1 MGLKTVLLNLTCVIT
16 ICFFANI
23 GFSQSNGY
31 KDVEYKTIAE
41 GIDSPIE
48 DLQIVCFNKFFNK
61 DYLPSDFREKYNL
74 NDKSLYKKQ
83 MLVEIFRTNT
93 ANNGFDKIYLKGI
106 KEGQDK
112 ILIEYNFINSDNTN
126 DDKRLSPFLIVQI
139 PKSKKE
145 IKFVVDGVNNN
156 SESEIYIDNQ
166 WKNCFS
172 F

>member
-1 MGLKTVLLNLTCVIT
+1 MGLKTILLNLTFVIT

-23 GFSQSNGY
+23 GFSQIDGY
-31 KDVEYKTIAE
+31 KDVEYKIIAE

-83 MLVEIFRTNT
+83 MLVEIFRANTTNK
-93 ANNGFDKIYLKGI
+93 GLDKIYLKGI
-106 KEGQDK
+106 KESQDTL
-112 ILIEYNFINSDNTN
+112 LIEYNFINSDKTN
-126 DDKRLSPFLIVQI
+126 DDKKLSPFLIVQI

-145 IKFVVDGVNNN
+145 VRFVVDGVNNN
-156 SESEIYIDNQ
+156 SKSEIYIDNQ
-166 WKNCFS
+166 
-172 F
+172 